1 MSRCLGRLFPAQFL
15 PSNRIS
21 KLTHLNC
28 TAISSSM
35 VTTLPVHLLPNL
47 QVLRI
52 SRDMASIGSLRTIA
66 QLSRL
71 EEFHLSLSDISSSA
85 MAEFIG
91 MATSSLQYIQCNDC
105 PNITADVIRLAQS
118 KGITVVVRNPDPINL
133 SQQESRLLFDR

>member
-1 MSRCLGRLFPAQFL
+1 
-15 PSNRIS
+15 
-21 KLTHLNC
+21 
-28 TAISSSM
+28 M

-118 KGITVVVRNPDPINL
+118 KGITLVVRNPDPITSRSKGAACCLIANSSTATFQARSYLNPSTFGGNAIDNL
-133 SQQESRLLFDR
+133 VL